1 MSRRRDCVGA
11 PIAQLGFG
19 WAVGFLVHDA
29 EVVQSVGEIR
39 MEWSEL
45 CFLKCGSLTQV

>member
-1 MSRRRDCVGA
+1 MTRRRDCVGA

-19 WAVGFLVHDA
+19 WAVDSLVYDA
-29 EVVQSVGEIR
+29 EVVQSVGQIR

-45 CFLKCGSLTQV
+45 CLLKCGSLTQV